1 VSTASLTLITVG
13 IKADAIRISY
23 LSRIIGSYY
32 ALRIRVYFTF
42 QNLPNVIPVKNRS
55 IIRDS
60 TKLT

>member
-1 VSTASLTLITVG
+1 MARYFKITVD

-42 QNLPNVIPVKNRS
+42 QNLPNVPVKNRS